1 MTGVLIPWAWVTTMS
16 SRCKACNVL
25 LDAGE
30 ASRSDPST
38 NLYIELCT
46 PCYIAS
52 GYARESLEDILSD
65 DYGDEYEY

>member
-1 MTGVLIPWAWVTTMS
+1 
-16 SRCKACNVL
+16 VL